1 VFFNLGS
8 DKKQNLE
15 IRKDILF
22 FLFRNNYWQSRH
34 TPKSNICNKLSQH
47 PCKLINKELK
57 QLYKDEFIRYHVTSH
72 GNDIYLNIR
81 QKSKIELEIKDRLKR
96 LYEWK

>member
-1 VFFNLGS
+1 MGS

-34 TPKSNICNKLSQH
+34 TPKSNICNKLSQN

-57 QLYKDEFIRYHVTSH
+57 QLYKDELDSI
-72 GNDIYLNIR
+72 
-81 QKSKIELEIKDRLKR
+81 LEIAHNASV
-96 LYEWK
+96 EEN